1 VSFRGKLG
9 LFFFLVVVVPMVSV
23 AFVLFRL
30 VDESATGK
38 ADARLASRQE
48 VAVNLTRE
56 LRVRSGVIAA
66 EVAADE
72 QVAAALR
79 DGDRT
84 ALATRLEQLRQRAG
98 ATRIAIVRRNGAVA
112 DTGDPDAVFPAFR
125 ELTSPDGRVA
135 GLLEVAVADAGP
147 FAERVARVTGLET
160 AVSIGGRV
168 AGATITG
175 LRGTD
180 IPARRGDLRAGEV
193 DYRAASYDAPA
204 FSQGVSRVTVLEP
217 AALTAGSRQQS
228 RALIVV
234 LLLGFFVIALT
245 LTWAVARSL
254 HRSMQRFLLAARRI
268 GAGDYEARVAT
279 VGNDDFAALG
289 EEFNKM
295 SVRLQAREHELRRER
310 ERLRLAMRRLGQA
323 FASNLDREGLLDVVV
338 TATSEGL
345 AADAGR
351 ACIPGDD
358 GALVPVASAGDTGA
372 ASAALDEVE
381 REALATQAESEI
393 THRSRAALALPLRA
407 QDGAVVAVVAIARVG
422 GPFSAADR
430 EIFRYLAGQ
439 AAQSIEN
446 VDLHHRIERQ
456 AVTDALTGLANRR
469 QFEQRLAGEVE
480 RARRFPDQPL
490 ALVLL
495 DIDDFKQVNDR
506 LGHVAG
512 DDVLR
517 AVARVLEQDRRD
529 VDLAARYG
537 GEELALILPGAG
549 VEGALRAAERVRTA
563 IAALDLPLEG
573 AEGAPLHVTVSLGVA
588 AFGLGA
594 HDAESLLEAA
604 DAALYRAKRAGKNRT
619 EGPAAASSVRAE

>member
-1 VSFRGKLG
+1 MSFRSKLA
-9 LFFFLVVVVPMVSV
+9 LFFFLVVVVPMGSV

-30 VDESATGK
+30 VDESSTGK

-56 LRVRSGVIAA
+56 LRVRGGVIAA
-66 EVAADE
+66 RVARDP
-72 QVAAALR
+72 QVAAALA
-79 DGDRT
+79 DGDRA
-84 ALATRLEQLRQRAG
+84 ALGARLETLRRTSG
-98 ATRIAIVRRNGAVA
+98 ATRIAIVRRGGPLA

-125 ELTSPDGRVA
+125 ELTLPDGRVA
-135 GLLEVAVADAGP
+135 GLLEVAVADAAP

-175 LRGTD
+175 LRD
-180 IPARRGDLRAGEV
+180 VALPERRGAVSAGAV

-204 FSQGVSRVTVLEP
+204 FTQGISRVTVLEP
-217 AALTAGSRQQS
+217 AALSAGSRQQS
-228 RALIVV
+228 RALIIV

-268 GAGDYEARVAT
+268 GAGDYGARVPT

-295 SVRLQAREHELRRER
+295 SARLEAREQDLRRER

-323 FASNLDREGLLDVVV
+323 FASNLDRDGLLDVVV
-338 TATSEGL
+338 SATGEGL
-345 AADAGR
+345 GADAGR

-358 GALVPVASAGDTGA
+358 GALVPVAGAGDTEAAAAALGA
-372 ASAALDEVE
+372 AEQ
-381 REALATQAESEI
+381 EALARGAEAEI
-393 THRSRAALALPLRA
+393 VRGSRAALALPLRA
-407 QDGAVVAVVAIARVG
+407 QDGAVIAVVAIARAG
-422 GPFSAADR
+422 TSFTEADR

-469 QFEQRLAGEVE
+469 HFEERLAAEVE

-517 AVARVLEQDRRD
+517 AVARAMEQGRRD
-529 VDLAARYG
+529 VDLAARFG

-549 VEGALRAAERVRTA
+549 LDGALRAAERVRTA
-563 IAALDLPLEG
+563 IAALDLPLAG
-573 AEGAPLHVTVSLGVA
+573 PDGGPLHVTVSLGVA

-594 HDAESLLEAA
+594 HDAEGLLEAA

-619 EGPAAASSVRAE
+619 EGPAAATGLRSE